1 MLFTWVGLTHV
12 SFLFPTQRFLFFPWL
27 TVVVCPPSAH
37 HQYTHPSSHH
47 TPILNPNCCGF
58 THFQTAQAKPSQAKP
73 SKPHGCLTN
82 SWPQH
87 ARKQKKSSATSR
99 TARPVSLT
107 HIHTAHLHLHM
118 RAHACVQARW
128 QPAAS
133 ITSPNSYSRDG
144 TCNLHTALHEPRSE
158 IIHVARASRRRISA
172 GQ

>member
-1 MLFTWVGLTHV
+1 MGWFDPCFFFV
-12 SFLFPTQRFLFFPWL
+12 SHTAILVLSMVDCCCVPTIG
-27 TVVVCPPSAH
+27 TPSIHA
-37 HQYTHPSSHH
+37 
-47 TPILNPNCCGF
+47 PILTSHPNF
-58 THFQTAQAKPSQAKP
+58 EPKLLRLYSFSNRPSQAKP